1 MSKPAAKTTLY
12 KLIEAGHL
20 ARQKLLVPLTA
31 RGLEVGDDAILF
43 AIDKASGVSEKQLA
57 AVTGLNEIALEMRLV
72 RLSDDGII
80 TRLAVGS
87 TLTPGARLTERGL
100 EIANILKE
108 NWRELETAL
117 TGELQHKDK
126 KALRKI
132 LKRFVNLLSL

>member
-1 MSKPAAKTTLY
+1 MPKHAAKTTLY

-43 AIDKASGVSEKQLA
+43 AIDEDAGVPEKQLA
-57 AVTGLNEIALEMRLV
+57 AMTGLNEIALEMRLV
-72 RLSDDGII
+72 RLSDDGVIF
-80 TRLAVGS
+80 RVAVGPK
-87 TLTPGARLTERGL
+87 LQPGARLTERGKQ
-100 EIANILKE
+100 IAGILQE
-108 NWRELETAL
+108 NWRELEQAL
-117 TGELQHKDK
+117 TGELEHSDK